1 MWNYTTQVVNLRQ
14 ERCEESRSV
23 VLADPEDLLI
33 LCADGDDLSVALG
46 AV

>member
-14 ERCEESRSV
+14 ERCEESRGV
-23 VLADPEDLLI
+23 VLAYSEDLLV
-33 LCADGDDLSVALG
+33 LCADGDDLSMALG